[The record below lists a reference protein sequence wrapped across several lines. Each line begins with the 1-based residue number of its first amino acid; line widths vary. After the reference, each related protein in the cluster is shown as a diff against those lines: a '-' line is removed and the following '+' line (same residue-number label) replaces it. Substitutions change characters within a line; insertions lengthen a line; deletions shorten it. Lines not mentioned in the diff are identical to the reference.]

1 MKGSDSLR
9 YKLIDGSLN
18 DISKIQE
25 TVMKNRKIYDIQLFT
40 HITNK
45 SEHPYELLSH
55 IEEAVEMLRSAVEKQ
70 EHIHIIVDCD
80 VDGYTSAA
88 ILYQYLEKIGHQGR
102 LTYSIHTEKQHG
114 LSNDIQ
120 IPEDIA
126 LLVIPDAGTNDIE
139 QCKKLSE
146 KGIHI
151 LILDHHKAE
160 ENQANQY
167 ACVVNNQTCDYPNKY
182 LSGVGVTYKFLQAY
196 DELNWFSYADDFSD
210 LVMLGL
216 ISDNMDV
223 REYENQLYIQKGL
236 HKIRNCFFKAL
247 LKKQEYSIRED
258 FEAVD
263 IQFYITPLINGM
275 IRAGDM
281 DEKDLM
287 FQAFIQHNQ
296 IFEYKKRGGEIEQE
310 TIYERCA
317 TLCFN
322 AKQRQKKYKD
332 KRVENIIH
340 TIKEKQIDR
349 HKILFIN
356 VTDEL
361 EQTMTGVTA
370 IQIAQHFHK
379 PCLLL
384 RKNAQNNTYGGSGR
398 NPSNSP
404 ISSFR
409 DFLLQL
415 GLFNYVQG
423 HDNAFGVEID
433 RSNVAKAIKLSDQL
447 LKNVDFTPC
456 YYVDFIIDCAELDIM
471 LVRNVDKLRK
481 YYGEKFPSVQIAIEN
496 CKITKKDVVFMSD
509 QKHWKVENENGIFLV
524 KFYDNKMPEY
534 LELCDYL
541 KMNLVGHP
549 DINRYKGFLSCQFII
564 DDYEIIKD

>member
-1 MKGSDSLR
+1 MR

-25 TVMKNRKIYDIQLFT
+25 TVMRNRGIQDIQSFT
-40 HITNK
+40 HITDKN
-45 SEHPYELLSH
+45 EHPYELLEH
-55 IEEAVEMLRSAVEKQ
+55 IKEAVKILRNAVEKQ

-88 ILYQYLEKIGHQGR
+88 ILYQYLEKIGHQGK

-120 IPEDIA
+120 IPEDVD
-126 LLVIPDAGTNDIE
+126 LLVVPDAGTNDVE
-139 QCKKLSE
+139 QCKELSE
-146 KGIHI
+146 KGIRI

-160 ENQANQY
+160 RNQANQY
-167 ACVVNNQTCDYPNKY
+167 ACIVNNQTCDYPNKY
-182 LSGVGVTYKFLQAY
+182 LSGVGVAYKFLQAY
-196 DELNWFSYADDFSD
+196 DELNWFSYADDFVD

-223 REYENQLYIQKGL
+223 RELENQFYIQKGL
-236 HKIRNCFFKAL
+236 HKIRNGFLKAL

-258 FEAVD
+258 FETVD

-310 TIYERCA
+310 TIYDRCA
-317 TLCFN
+317 RLCFN
-322 AKQRQKKYKD
+322 ARQRQKKYND
-332 KRVENIIH
+332 KHVENIVRM
-340 TIKEKQIDR
+340 IKEKHTDR
-349 HKILFIN
+349 HKVLFVNI
-356 VTDEL
+356 TDEL
-361 EQTMTGVTA
+361 EQTMTGVVA
-370 IQIAQHFHK
+370 IQIANRFQK

-404 ISSFR
+404 IQNFR
-409 DFLLQL
+409 EFLLQL

-423 HDNAFGVEID
+423 HDNAFGVDID
-433 RSNVAKAIKLSDQL
+433 RENVAKAIKLSDQY
-447 LKNVDFTPC
+447 LKDVDFTPC
-456 YYVDFIIDCAELDIM
+456 YYVDFIIDCAELDVM
-471 LVRNVDKLRK
+471 LVRNIDKLRK

-496 CKITKKDVVFMSD
+496 CKIKKKDIVFMSD
-509 QKHWKVENENGIFLV
+509 QKHWKLENENGVFIV
-524 KFYDNKMPEY
+524 KFYDSKMPEY
-534 LELCDYL
+534 LEQHDCLTT
-541 KMNLVGHP
+541 NLVGHP
-549 DINRYKGFLSCQFII
+549 DVNRYKGILSCQFII